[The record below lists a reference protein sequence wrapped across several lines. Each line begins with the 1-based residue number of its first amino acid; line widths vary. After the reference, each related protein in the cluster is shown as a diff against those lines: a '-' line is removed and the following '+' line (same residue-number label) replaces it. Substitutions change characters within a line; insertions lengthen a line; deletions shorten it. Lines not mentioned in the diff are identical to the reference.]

1 MADYFA
7 HWLEIG
13 RREGARLPRLYNVN
27 WFRKD
32 LESGEYLWPGFG
44 DNARVLAWVFRR
56 CDDAA
61 EARETPIGLVPA
73 PDALDLS
80 GLDLAPERL
89 EELLRFDPVE
99 WREETPLID
108 EFFAQFGDRLPREL
122 REALE
127 GLEAR
132 IERAGS

>member
-1 MADYFA
+1 MADYFE

-13 RREGARLPRLYNVN
+13 RREGAKLPRLYNVN

-32 LESGEYLWPGFG
+32 LESGQYLWPGFG

-56 CDDAA
+56 CDDDA
-61 EARETPIGLVPA
+61 EARETPIGLVPT

-80 GLDLAPERL
+80 GLDLAPQTL
-89 EELLRFDPVE
+89 EALLNVDADE
-99 WREETPLID
+99 WREEIPLIQ
-108 EFFAQFGDRLPREL
+108 EFFEQFGDKLPADL

-127 GLEAR
+127 GLEGR
-132 IERAGS
+132 IEAGS